1 MHGRVARYAAI
12 PFRATFRI
20 NTSRKTRADPR
31 TLLIR
36 CMIRCLMRDRAHT
49 YLVVS
54 SRIESNSAWQEEI
67 SFLYSPSLVCIYVIM
82 EDDSIQGNA
91 NTKEQQDEVRSR
103 SREEHGGNEWRSRKI
118 VRAFLFLVA
127 CMIARQLLVVNFDLS
142 TETENWTLDAYIYH
156 TRSSIC
162 SLYLLYRKL
171 SKHRRYNIMLS
182 KFDAILH
189 ILCISCF
196 YSNF

>member
-103 SREEHGGNEWRSRKI
+103 SREEHGGKE
-118 VRAFLFLVA
+118 
-127 CMIARQLLVVNFDLS
+127 
-142 TETENWTLDAYIYH
+142 
-156 TRSSIC
+156 
-162 SLYLLYRKL
+162 
-171 SKHRRYNIMLS
+171 
-182 KFDAILH
+182 
-189 ILCISCF
+189 
-196 YSNF
+196 